1 MENRKIQTVEADGDE
16 LTPRSFVGG
25 TRGSYGTV
33 QVEFS
38 LSEEWS
44 GLSVKAVFY
53 PRRGEPIEVPYLG
66 SPINIPAEV
75 MKYDGEAYYVLSGI
89 PMGEGQSD
97 YKRISLV
104 GRIVIEHTLDDRGS
118 NTLGM
123 TQNTFDMLLAGAA
136 EHIDKSLRNAMES
149 GEFDG
154 EDGKSA
160 YELWLSQG
168 NTGTLDDFFRAV
180 CGDITVLPEITEEDE
195 GRVLTASGGAAV
207 WRDLPK
213 YTGEYSVTPSAEST
227 QTLETA
233 QKYMGGNVTV
243 EKIPYYEMDNPSGG
257 TTIYIGS
264 DGEIITE

>member
-1 MENRKIQTVEADGDE
+1 MENRKIQTVEADGDK

-25 TRGSYGTV
+25 TRGSFGTV
-33 QVEFS
+33 QMDFM
-38 LSEEWS
+38 LSKEWNT
-44 GLSVKAVFY
+44 LSVKAVFY
-53 PRRGEPIEVPYLG
+53 PRRGEPVEVPYLG

-89 PMGEGQSD
+89 PKGEGQSD

-104 GRIVIEHTLDDRGS
+104 GRIIIEHTLDDRGS

-123 TQNTFDMLLAGAA
+123 TPNAFDMLLAGAA

-160 YELWLSQG
+160 YELWLEQG
-168 NTGTLDDFFRAV
+168 NTGTLDDFFGAV
-180 CGDITVLPEITEEDE
+180 CGDITVLPEITEADE

-213 YTGEYSVTPSAEST
+213 YTGEYSITPSADSA

-233 QKYMGGNVTV
+233 QKYMADNVTV
-243 EKIPYYEMDNPSGG
+243 EKIPYYETDNASGG

-264 DGEIITE
+264 DDEIIRE